1 MQIKIEGIVCKT
13 IIGCYEYERD
23 VFQDLIIDIIAR
35 LNEHDWVI
43 QDQLTETVNYD
54 ELIEFVKSIVAETQY
69 KLLESLAQ
77 FIANKLLTK
86 YEIIKNI
93 EINIVKPAI
102 CGVKAREIKVSYF
115 SKRQFKVALALGSN
129 LNLPYQQLIFAIELL
144 NECITKIKIGGFYE
158 TKPYGNT
165 QQNNFYNTAIIGYT
179 TLTPQELLAKIIT
192 IEKLMGKNK
201 SIENGARVI
210 DIDIIF
216 YENVNYV
223 EQFLKIPHIGAHL
236 RDFVLQPLIDIEP
249 NLIHPVLNMSISQ
262 LIEKISSTDR
272 FIIRQAVYS
281 NNINS

>member
-1 MQIKIEGIVCKT
+1 MQIKIEGVVCKT
-13 IIGCYEYERD
+13 IIGCYEYERN
-23 VFQDLIIDIIAR
+23 VFQDLIIDIIAH
-35 LNEHDWVI
+35 LNEHDWVT

-54 ELIEFVKSIVAETQY
+54 ELIEFVKSIVAKTQY
-69 KLLESLAQ
+69 KLLETLAQ

-129 LNLPYQQLIFAIELL
+129 LNLPYKQLICAIELL

-158 TKPYGNT
+158 TRPYGNT
-165 QQNNFYNTAIIGYT
+165 QQDNFYNTAIIGYT
-179 TLTPQELLAKIIT
+179 TLNPQELLAKIIT

-201 SIENGARVI
+201 NIENGARVI

-216 YENVNYV
+216 YENINYV

-249 NLIHPVLNMSISQ
+249 HLIHPILNATIAN
-262 LIEKISSTDR
+262 LLKNIPDNEC
-272 FIIRQAVYS
+272 FIIRSVLS
-281 NNINS
+281 KH